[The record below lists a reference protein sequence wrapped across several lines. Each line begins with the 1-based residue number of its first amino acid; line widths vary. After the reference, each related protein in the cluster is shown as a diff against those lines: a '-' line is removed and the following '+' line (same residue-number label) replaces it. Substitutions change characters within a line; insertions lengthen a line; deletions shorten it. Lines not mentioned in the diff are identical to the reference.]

1 MTTSST
7 YAEAP
12 AAPVNSPARVA
23 TASFIGTAIEFYD
36 FYVYATAAALVIGPV
51 FFPSGSGTAQMLAA
65 FLTFGIAFL
74 ARPLGS
80 ALFGHFGDRIGRK
93 STLVASLLLMG
104 VSTTAIGVLP
114 GYDSIGVWAP
124 IILCLLRFGQGLGLG
139 GEWGGAALLATENAP
154 EGKRAWFGMFPQL
167 GPSIGFLAANGLFL
181 TLALVLSDEQFRE
194 WGWRIPFLLS
204 AALVLVGL
212 YVRLKLEE
220 SPVFAK
226 AVARHE
232 RVKMPV
238 VDLFSRYWLPTLLGA
253 AAMVVCYALF
263 YISTVFSLSYGV
275 TTLGY
280 SRETFLG
287 LLCFAVVFMAL
298 ATPLSAWLSDR
309 YGRKP
314 VLIVGGLLAVASG
327 FTMEPLLTSG
337 STAGVAL
344 FLAIELFLMGVTF
357 APMGALLP
365 ELFPTHV
372 RYTGA
377 SAAYNLGGIVGASA
391 APFFAQKLVSMG
403 GLSWVGGYVSVAAV
417 ISLIAVLC
425 LKETRNT
432 QPQSDQNSTLT
443 ACEARVALARAAS
456 TDSSRARHT
465 PMRRV
470 PLISGLPNRRM
481 AVSGSLSA
489 APRLAKLVCCDC
501 PSGRITAEAEGP
513 NWRTTGIGRP
523 RMARACRAN
532 CDRSWEIRVT
542 RPVSCG
548 RGETSLNHTWSPF
561 TNSSTPNRPRP
572 PRASVT
578 ALATRCDS
586 ASAFGLMACG
596 CHDSW

>member
-154 EGKRAWFGMFPQL
+154 AGKRAWFGMFPQL

-194 WGWRIPFLLS
+194 WGWRVPFLLS

-238 VDLFSRYWLPTLLGA
+238 VDLFSKYWVSTLLGA

-337 STAGVAL
+337 STTGVAL

-391 APFFAQKLVSMG
+391 APFFAQKLVNMG
-403 GLSWVGGYVSVAAV
+403 GLSWVGGYVSAAAV

-432 QPQSDQNSTLT
+432 EL
-443 ACEARVALARAAS
+443 
-456 TDSSRARHT
+456 
-465 PMRRV
+465 
-470 PLISGLPNRRM
+470 
-481 AVSGSLSA
+481 
-489 APRLAKLVCCDC
+489 
-501 PSGRITAEAEGP
+501 
-513 NWRTTGIGRP
+513 
-523 RMARACRAN
+523 
-532 CDRSWEIRVT
+532 
-542 RPVSCG
+542 
-548 RGETSLNHTWSPF
+548 
-561 TNSSTPNRPRP
+561 
-572 PRASVT
+572 
-578 ALATRCDS
+578 
-586 ASAFGLMACG
+586 
-596 CHDSW
+596 

>member
-1 MTTSST
+1 MTSSST
-7 YAEAP
+7 YAQAP
-12 AAPVNSPARVA
+12 ATPVNSPARVA

-220 SPVFAK
+220 SSVFAK

-238 VDLFSRYWLPTLLGA
+238 VDLFSKYWLPTLLGA

-314 VLIVGGLLAVASG
+314 VLIVGGLLAIASG

-391 APFFAQKLVSMG
+391 APFFAQKLASMG
-403 GLSWVGGYVSVAAV
+403 GLSWVGGYVSAAAV

-432 QPQSDQNSTLT
+432 TL
-443 ACEARVALARAAS
+443 
-456 TDSSRARHT
+456 
-465 PMRRV
+465 
-470 PLISGLPNRRM
+470 
-481 AVSGSLSA
+481 
-489 APRLAKLVCCDC
+489 
-501 PSGRITAEAEGP
+501 
-513 NWRTTGIGRP
+513 
-523 RMARACRAN
+523 
-532 CDRSWEIRVT
+532 
-542 RPVSCG
+542 
-548 RGETSLNHTWSPF
+548 
-561 TNSSTPNRPRP
+561 
-572 PRASVT
+572 
-578 ALATRCDS
+578 
-586 ASAFGLMACG
+586 
-596 CHDSW
+596 

>member
-7 YAEAP
+7 YNNEADT
-12 AAPVNSPARVA
+12 APSGNSPARVA

-51 FFPSGSGTAQMLAA
+51 FFPQTSGTAQMLSA

-104 VSTTAIGVLP
+104 VCTTLIGVLP
-114 GYDSIGVWAP
+114 GHDSIGIWAP
-124 IILCLLRFGQGLGLG
+124 VLLCVLRFGQGLGLG
-139 GEWGGAALLATENAP
+139 GDWGGAALLATENAP
-154 EGKRAWFGMFPQL
+154 KGKRAWFGMFPQL

-181 TLALVLSDEQFRE
+181 ALAMLLSDEDFRA

-204 AALVLVGL
+204 AALVIVGL

-220 SPVFAK
+220 TPVFAK
-226 AVARHE
+226 AMASHQ

-238 VDLFSRYWLPTLLGA
+238 VELFAQYWMPVLLGA

-275 TTLGY
+275 STLGY
-280 SRETFLG
+280 TRETFLG
-287 LLCFAVVFMAL
+287 LLCFAVLFMAL

-309 YGRKP
+309 FGRKP
-314 VLIVGGLLAVASG
+314 VLVTGALLAIASG

-391 APFFAQKLVSMG
+391 APFFAQKLVAMG
-403 GLSWVGGYVSVAAV
+403 GLSWVGGYVSVAALL
-417 ISLIAVLC
+417 SLIAVLC
-425 LKETRNT
+425 LKETR
-432 QPQSDQNSTLT
+432 
-443 ACEARVALARAAS
+443 
-456 TDSSRARHT
+456 H
-465 PMRRV
+465 
-470 PLISGLPNRRM
+470 
-481 AVSGSLSA
+481 
-489 APRLAKLVCCDC
+489 
-501 PSGRITAEAEGP
+501 AE
-513 NWRTTGIGRP
+513 
-523 RMARACRAN
+523 
-532 CDRSWEIRVT
+532 
-542 RPVSCG
+542 
-548 RGETSLNHTWSPF
+548 L
-561 TNSSTPNRPRP
+561 
-572 PRASVT
+572 
-578 ALATRCDS
+578 
-586 ASAFGLMACG
+586 
-596 CHDSW
+596 